1 MKDARPRRARGSP
14 RSAKPGVAALAA
26 RLARIRHQLS
36 SRGRRRFV
44 AEAKRAVL
52 RGRAR
57 GLLFAALVFGALA
70 APPAIAHEVRPAYL
84 QLTETDPGVFDV
96 LWKQPVLLDRR
107 LPIDPIFPQ
116 ACLQVSPV
124 AREVTG
130 TALLMNWT
138 IECALDEGAIHI
150 GGLSRTITDVMVEIR
165 RSNGEQSTHLLRP
178 ASPSLNLGDTSP
190 QVAAYL
196 TLGIEH
202 LVFGIDH
209 VLFVIGLVLFI
220 TNHWALLKTITAF
233 TLAHSITL
241 ALSVLELVR
250 LPQGPVEAVIALSI
264 LFLARELTMPVERR
278 SAVTRGRPWIMALL
292 FGLLHG
298 FGFAGALADI
308 GLPRD
313 QLALALF
320 LFNVGIELGQ
330 IAIVAAL
337 LVLLWAARRIVGNI
351 GLAEKA
357 FVYAMGSLAA
367 FWTIDRV
374 LLVL

>member
-1 MKDARPRRARGSP
+1 MKQICRVQQRAGFPTRRGNSP
-14 RSAKPGVAALAA
+14 GLIAVLVFALLAA
-26 RLARIRHQLS
+26 SQ
-36 SRGRRRFV
+36 
-44 AEAKRAVL
+44 
-52 RGRAR
+52 
-57 GLLFAALVFGALA
+57 AL
-70 APPAIAHEVRPAYL
+70 AHEVRPAYL
-84 QLTETDPGVFDV
+84 QVAETGPGVFSV
-96 LWKQPVLLDRR
+96 LWKQPVLQDRR
-107 LPIDPIFPQ
+107 LPIDPIFPESC
-116 ACLQVSPV
+116 APASPV
-124 AREVTG
+124 VREVTG
-130 TALLMNWT
+130 SALLQSWT
-138 IECALDEGAIHI
+138 IECPLEEGAIHI
-150 GGLSRTITDVMVEIR
+150 SGLSRTITDVMVEISR
-165 RSNGEQSTHLLRP
+165 LDGEKSTHLLRP
-178 ASPSLNLGDTSP
+178 DAPSLNLGDPSP

-196 TLGIEH
+196 TLGVEH

-220 TNHWALLKTITAF
+220 PNRWALLKTITAF

-264 LFLARELTMPVERR
+264 LFLARELTMPEDRR
-278 SAVTRGRPWIMALL
+278 SALTRGRPWIMALL

-313 QLALALF
+313 QLALSLF

-330 IAIVAAL
+330 IAIIAAL
-337 LVLLWAARRIVGNI
+337 LSLLWVARRIAGNI
-351 GLAEKA
+351 VLAERA

-374 LLVL
+374 LPIF